1 MLSPLFVLLF
11 PALILTLLSLEA
23 FLRPGIWLIRCCW
36 KLVYGA
42 LVTGNV
48 VDCLVVAVLGIVVDA
63 VVVVVV
69 VVDVDG
75 KDDDD
80 DDVFEEDKVD
90 KRADVVGT
98 GVVEVVVGAGVVEVV
113 VVDWVVTSG

>member
-63 VVVVVV
+63 VVVVAVVVV

-98 GVVEVVVGAGVVEVV
+98 GVVEVI

>member
-63 VVVVVV
+63 VVVVAVVVV

-98 GVVEVVVGAGVVEVV
+98 GVVEVVV
-113 VVDWVVTSG
+113 VDWVVTSG

>member
-36 KLVYGA
+36 KLGYGA

-63 VVVVVV
+63 VVVVAVVVV

-98 GVVEVVVGAGVVEVV
+98 GVVEVVV
-113 VVDWVVTSG
+113 VDWVVTSG